1 MKVALVGPAYPHRGG
16 IAQFL
21 AILDQRLRAAHDVR
35 FFSFTRQYPSVLFP
49 GDTQFE
55 TDEPAVKAPATR
67 MLDSIGPASWIGT
80 GRAIRDFG
88 ADVAIFKWWTPFFG
102 PAFGTLARIA
112 RQPRRDGGRTRIV
125 LVCDNA
131 LPHERRLI
139 DKPFTRFMFDV
150 TDGWV
155 VMSEAVREE
164 LKTLLPIERHANIR
178 YVAHPVY
185 QQFGALP
192 CDRAEARRRLGIPA
206 DHDVLLAFGYVRAYK
221 GLHVL
226 LDALPGIRAARAPRG
241 VTALVVGE
249 FYEDRAPYDEHAAR
263 LGLTD
268 CVRFIDH
275 YIPDGDVGLYFAAA
289 DVVVLPYISAT
300 QSGVVQLAYGFGRAV
315 ITTAV
320 GGLPEMVRQG
330 VSGLLAPP
338 NDPPALAAAVQRFY
352 TEKPVAEWEAGVVR
366 ERERFGWEPLIEALL
381 GFARG
386 PRA

>member
-21 AILDQRLRAAHDVR
+21 AILDHRLRGAGHDVR
-35 FFSFTRQYPSVLFP
+35 FFSFTRQYPGFLFP

-55 TDEPAVKAPATR
+55 TEEPALKAPATR
-67 MLDSIGPASWIGT
+67 MLDSIGPLSWLAT

-88 ADVAIFKWWTPFFG
+88 TDVAIFKWWTPFFG
-102 PAFGTLARIA
+102 PSFGTLARLA
-112 RQPRRDGGRTRIV
+112 RQTRPDGGRTRIV

-131 LPHERRLI
+131 LPHERRII
-139 DKPFTRFMFDV
+139 DKPFTQYMFDA

-155 VMSEAVREE
+155 VMSDAVHDE
-164 LKTLLPIERHANIR
+164 LKTLLPPARHDAIR

-192 CDRAEARRRLGIPA
+192 CDRAAARRRLNIPD
-206 DHDVLLAFGYVRAYK
+206 DHDVVLAFGYVRAYK

-226 LDALPGIRAARAPRG
+226 LDALPAIRAARAPHG

-249 FYEDRAPYDEHAAR
+249 FYEDRAPYDEHASR
-263 LGLTD
+263 LGLGD

-275 YIPDGDVGLYFAAA
+275 YIPDGEVGLYFAAA

-320 GGLPEMVRQG
+320 GGLPEVVADGMSG
-330 VSGLLAPP
+330 VLAPP

-352 TEKPVAEWEAGVVR
+352 TEKPVAEWEAGVERQR
-366 ERERFGWEPLIEALL
+366 EKFGWDPLIDALL
-381 GFARG
+381 GFAR
-386 PRA
+386 R